1 MTLPAAP
8 KSESDE
14 GSYGGFDGTAP
25 DMRGD
30 TAKPLDPDA
39 GCAHLVFSY
48 IRVRSD
54 LCEQESPAYVAV
66 VTSFGIR

>member
-1 MTLPAAP
+1 MPGPVYIPRSARQALSRDATWTLPAAP

-30 TAKPLDPDA
+30 TAKPLDPDGPAPA
-39 GCAHLVFSY
+39 GL
-48 IRVRSD
+48 
-54 LCEQESPAYVAV
+54 
-66 VTSFGIR
+66 

>member
-1 MTLPAAP
+1 MTLAPNQVGAPGLVKGRYVTLPAAP

-30 TAKPLDPDA
+30 TAKPLDPDGPAPA
-39 GCAHLVFSY
+39 GL
-48 IRVRSD
+48 
-54 LCEQESPAYVAV
+54 
-66 VTSFGIR
+66 